1 LNRKKILTVCI
12 CFWVA
17 VLALAANFRLAGY
30 DLMTRRPFIHADN
43 NMPLPVTRP
52 VSSSAKSHSTA
63 ILKQWQEWR
72 GRPSGWTT
80 SDKAEFFR
88 NNCQHIIESGRARLE
103 ATQNAGSQ
111 L

>member
-12 CFWVA
+12 CFWAA
-17 VLALAANFRLAGY
+17 VLALAANFRLSSHN
-30 DLMTRRPFIHADN
+30 LMTRRSFIRRDN
-43 NMPLPVTRP
+43 KIPLPVTRP
-52 VSSSAKSHSTA
+52 VSSSAKSPSTE

-72 GRPSGWTT
+72 GRPSGWNAN
-80 SDKAEFFR
+80 DKAEFFR

-103 ATQNAGSQ
+103 AIHNAGSQ